1 MEFNLFPKQ
10 DEFLFDKHRFS
21 GYMGGFGN
29 GKTLAGSLKTY
40 FHCQQKD
47 AFFLVGRRHATD
59 LTDSTQRDFL
69 QLFGDKGK
77 FSPKYGSFKF
87 YRDGKPYSEVIF
99 RHLDDLQSLTNMNLS
114 GFWIDQAEET
124 SEDAFNFLIGRL
136 RRPVEKRE
144 GFITANMNGHDWL
157 WRRFYKKIGTDGKP
171 LPNKEDFHL
180 VTASTLENKE
190 NLPEDYLKSLLSQPK
205 EYIKRFVEG
214 SFDVSAGQIYDEF
227 NHEIHT
233 IEPWSIPTA
242 WPRFRAIDHG
252 QNNPTACIWGAIDFD
267 GNIFCVGPKTKILTS
282 DLRHVDADT
291 VKVGDSLMGFDENVP
306 PTKKRRW
313 KEAIV
318 EKVTKVKKPSYKIT
332 LDDGTEVICS
342 SDHQWLTETGGTR
355 KQWRTVEEIKDNW
368 SLFRITD
375 VWEDDN
381 TYGGGYLAAA
391 FDGEGC
397 LITNNRGT
405 LAMNL
410 AQKDNGLLTTVKQEL
425 DQRNI
430 RYGEYQSLSEDSPGY
445 DVRTIAVTRKKD
457 ILKLLGSTRPKRLLP
472 KFHMDNMVG
481 FSAFAHPKIIKK
493 EFLGETEVI
502 AIQTSTRTYIAEG
515 LASHNCYQ
523 EYYQENDVV
532 SNHVKRIREM
542 SKIRTTSG
550 EVIDDNYEYT
560 VIDPSTAGKTLEK
573 DGHHYSVRD
582 EYMDAG
588 INTIPGQN
596 DVIAGINRVKE
607 YLKVNPERY
616 HPFLKTS
623 DGDVLKGAPKLYI
636 MRNCEHLI
644 EEIGDY
650 KWKTYTG
657 TNLGNPYRD
666 DIKEAPVKRKDHAA
680 DALRYLIMSRPQD
693 PFEMESLPGWIY
705 SNPLELARKAQQM
718 GMTKDDL
725 IYHRYQRTRINHSS
739 KGISHGDSTV
749 PHSKGL

>member
-1 MEFNLFPKQ
+1 MK
-10 DEFLFDKHRFS
+10 DIKLFDKQDSFIFDEHRFTA
-21 GYMGGFGN
+21 YIGGFGN
-29 GKTLAGSLKTY
+29 GKTLAGSIKAY
-40 FHCQQKD
+40 NHCMQED
-47 AFFLVGRRHATD
+47 AFFLIGRRHATD
-59 LTDSTQRDFL
+59 LSDSTQRDFL
-69 QLFGDKGK
+69 NMFGHMGK
-77 FSPKYGSFKF
+77 FSPKNGSFKF
-87 YRDGKPYSEVIF
+87 YKNGKQLSEVIF

-114 GFWIDQAEET
+114 GFWIDQSEEV
-124 SEDAFNFLIGRL
+124 SEDVFDFLVGRI
-136 RRPVEKRE
+136 RRPVKRRE
-144 GFITANMNGHDWL
+144 GFITANPNGHDWL
-157 WRRFYKKIGTDGKP
+157 WRRFLKKIGKDGKE
-171 LPNKEDFHL
+171 LPNASDYFL
-180 VTASTLENKE
+180 VTASTLENRS
-190 NLPEDYLKSLLSQPK
+190 NLPEDYIKGLLSQPQ
-205 EYIKRFVEG
+205 EYVKRFVEG
-214 SFDVSAGQIYDEF
+214 SFDVFAGQIFDEF
-227 NHEIHT
+227 NPHIHVL
-233 IEPWSIPTA
+233 PQPFQIPNT
-242 WPRFRAIDHG
+242 WERFRAIDHG
-252 QNNPTACIWGAIDFD
+252 QNNPTSCHWYAVDFD

-282 DLRHVDADT
+282 DLRHIDADT

-430 RYGEYQSLSEDSPGY
+430 RYGEYQSLSEDRPGY
-445 DVRTIAVTRKKD
+445 DVCTIAVTRKKD

-523 EYYQENDVV
+523 EYYREKDVV
-532 SNHVKRIREM
+532 SNHVARINEM
-542 SKIRTTSG
+542 SRIRTTSG
-550 EVIDDNYEYT
+550 DFLQDTYAYT
-560 VIDPSTAGKTLEK
+560 VIDPSTHAKTLEK
-573 DGHHYSVRD
+573 NGYRFSVAD

-588 INTIPGQN
+588 IPTIAAQN

-607 YLKVNPERY
+607 YLRIDPTRY
-616 HPFLKTS
+616 HAFLKDV
-623 DGDVLKGAPKLYI
+623 DGDPIMGAPRLYI
-636 MRNCEHLI
+636 FPQCTNLI
-644 EEIGDY
+644 EEIGQY
-650 KWKTYTG
+650 KWKSYTG
-657 TNLGNPYRD
+657 MSLGSPERD
-666 DIKEAPVKRKDHAA
+666 DIKEAPVKRKDHAV
-680 DALRYLIMSRPQD
+680 DDLRYAIMSRPQA
-693 PFEMESLPGWIY
+693 PLHGQQIQEWVLA
-705 SNPLELARKAQQM
+705 NPIELARRAQQA
-718 GMTKDDL
+718 GMTVDDFRAQ
-725 IYHRYQRTRINHSS
+725 RYNRTMIRHSES
-739 KGISHGDSTV
+739 GIK
-749 PHSKGL
+749 HSDGLK